1 VVCQEQAHS
10 GTRPDRFRANVHFVE
25 SENLLAPKRGTGVAE
40 LTLKES
46 TCKLEGN
53 KALASLVDVGV
64 DCGRAQETEDKAMGA
79 LK

>member
-25 SENLLAPKRGTGVAE
+25 SEDLLSPKSGTGVAE
-40 LTLKES
+40 LPPKES

-53 KALASLVDVGV
+53 EALASLMGVGV
-64 DCGRAQETEDKAMGA
+64 DCGRSQEAGDKATDA
-79 LK
+79 LN